1 MREGNVFTPVCH
13 SVYRGVSASGS
24 RGCTPPR
31 HTPCWADTTQADTPW
46 LHTPPPSRQ
55 PLPGTQPPAPPG
67 RHPLWTQHTPPG
79 HIPLLGRH
87 PTGQTPP
94 VEMTIEAG
102 GTHLAGMHS
111 CYRKVY
117 SCLEKL
123 SRSFE
128 MSKNIT
134 VIDWKFNWPNNLKSI
149 YNKNAFQQDAYRPL
163 IDRMLKC
170 ASRGVCLVPG
180 GLPGP
185 GGVCLVPGG
194 SAWSQGGLPVPGPGG
209 SAWSGGVCLVCG
221 EVCLVQGGLPGQG
234 GPGGVCLVRWGLP
247 GPGGGLPGPG
257 GYIPACIEADTP
269 LPPVDRQMPVKILPW
284 PNFVAAGKNLNI
296 T

>member
-1 MREGNVFTPVCH
+1 MYTPETHTVL
-13 SVYRGVSASGS
+13 G
-24 RGCTPPR
+24 R
-31 HTPCWADTTQADTPW
+31 H
-46 LHTPPPSRQ
+46 H
-55 PLPGTQPPAPPG
+55 PG
-67 RHPLWTQHTPPG
+67 RHPLATYTPPPADSPSQAHSPPAPGQTPPLDTTHTPWT
-79 HIPLLGRH
+79 H
-87 PTGQTPP
+87 PPSGQTPP

-170 ASRGVCLVPG
+170 ASRGVY
-180 GLPGP
+180 
-185 GGVCLVPGG
+185 LVPGG
-194 SAWSQGGLPVPGPGG
+194 SAWSQGDLPGPRGVCLCLVRGDLPGRGGLPSLGGGLPGPGG
-209 SAWSGGVCLVCG
+209 SAWSGGSR
-221 EVCLVQGGLPGQG
+221 
-234 GPGGVCLVRWGLP
+234 GGVCLVRWGLP
-247 GPGGGLPGPG
+247 GPGGRSTWSRGVYPS
-257 GYIPACIEADTP
+257 
-269 LPPVDRQMPVKILPW
+269 MH
-284 PNFVAAGKNLNI
+284 
-296 T
+296 